1 LRRDLVPLVVFGVV
15 AAAAIIALGLAIDWF
30 PEAASTQATQIDDLY
45 DVVLIASVPFF
56 VLVEVVVL
64 YCVWRFRMR
73 PGQED
78 QDGPPIHGST
88 SLEVFWT
95 AVPALLLVALCT
107 YTYFVLEDME
117 EKKPNELVVVA
128 TGQQF
133 TWTFQY
139 PGPGQ
144 RGRPIGS
151 NQLYLPKDRP
161 ILFRVRSKD
170 VIHDFWVPQL
180 RMKVDAVPGITT
192 EYRVTPNKIG
202 NYPVVCAELCG
213 LGHSTMRQ
221 TAHVMAPAQFASW
234 MRRQRGEMRPQGG
247 AGGADGAGR
256 ATGGT
261 PAPAGGAGAGDAA
274 AGKQVFTG
282 GAGCGGCHKLADAG
296 TTGATG
302 PDLAILKGK
311 SAEEIRTSIVDP
323 GAAVAQGYADGIMPA
338 NFGQT
343 LSDKELNDLVAY
355 LQEATK

>member
-1 LRRDLVPLVVFGVV
+1 LRRDLVPLVVFAVV
-15 AAAAIIALGLAIDWF
+15 ATAAIIALGLAIDWF

-64 YCVWRFRMR
+64 YSVWRFRMR

-95 AVPALLLVALCT
+95 AVPALLLVALCS
-107 YTYFVLEDME
+107 YTYFVLQDIE

-139 PGPGQ
+139 PGAGG
-144 RGRPIGS
+144 RGRPVGS

-161 ILFRVRSKD
+161 VLFKVRSKD
-170 VIHDFWVPQL
+170 VIHDFWVPQF

-192 EYRVTPNKIG
+192 EYRVTPNKLG
-202 NYPVVCAELCG
+202 NYQVVCAELCG

-221 TAHVMAPAQFASW
+221 TAHVMPPADFAAW
-234 MRRQRGEMRPQGG
+234 MRKRRGG
-247 AGGADGAGR
+247 ARPAGAAGR

-274 AGKQVFTG
+274 AGKQIFTG
-282 GAGCGGCHKLADAG
+282 AAGCGGCHKLADAG

-302 PDLAILKGK
+302 PDLAVIKGQTP
-311 SAEEIRTSIVDP
+311 EEIRRDITDP
-323 GAAVAQGYADGIMPA
+323 GAEIAQGYADGIMPT

-343 LSDKELNDLVAY
+343 LSPQELNDLVAY
-355 LQEATK
+355 LQQATK